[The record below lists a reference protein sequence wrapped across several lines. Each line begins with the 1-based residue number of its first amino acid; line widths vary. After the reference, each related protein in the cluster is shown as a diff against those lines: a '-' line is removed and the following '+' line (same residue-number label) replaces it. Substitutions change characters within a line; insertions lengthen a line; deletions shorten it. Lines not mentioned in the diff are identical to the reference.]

1 MTMSHANV
9 EKRNIPPQGQTTLLN
24 GWAQVPNLLG
34 TNEALHLRT
43 IRHETFRATED
54 QVSQARQVTQ
64 QTLLD
69 HPAAEI
75 AVLLVSEL
83 TSNCVRHSGSRFFTL
98 AITRTFDEALHVKV
112 IDEGR
117 NGLPRLLGGDLADES
132 GRGIRLV
139 DTLAKQWG
147 ITRRRGAGMAVWFD
161 IDEELPEGWLDL
173 FMSEEPG

>member
-1 MTMSHANV
+1 MTMSRTEF
-9 EKRNIPPQGQTTLLN
+9 EKRSVPLQGQTGGPN
-24 GWAQVPNLLG
+24 GWILVPNLSE
-34 TNEALHLRT
+34 TNEEPHVRT
-43 IRHETFRATED
+43 LRHETFRATED
-54 QVSQARQVTQ
+54 QVSRARHVTQ

-83 TSNCVRHSGSRFFTL
+83 SANSIRHSGSRFFTL
-98 AITRTFDEALHVKV
+98 AITRTFDESLHVKV
-112 IDEGR
+112 IDEGH

-161 IDEELPEGWLDL
+161 VDQDLPEGWLDL
-173 FMSEEPG
+173 FMSDAG